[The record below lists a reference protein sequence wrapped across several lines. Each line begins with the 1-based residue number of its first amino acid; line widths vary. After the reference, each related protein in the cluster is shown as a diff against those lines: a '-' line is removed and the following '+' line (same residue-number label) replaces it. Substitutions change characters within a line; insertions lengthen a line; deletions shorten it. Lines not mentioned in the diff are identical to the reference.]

1 MGKET
6 AQKYQY
12 NSYYRH
18 ILSIRNYY
26 TINNLNL
33 LPNIIQNQKSITR
46 NTLNMAD
53 KFHIDSLDK
62 KILTLLTKDARIP
75 FLEVARRCKVSG
87 AAIHQRVKHLL
98 EARVIS
104 GTQFNLNPK
113 GLGYLTCAY
122 IGIQVNLTSTS
133 THEEVFNRIRKIPE
147 IVECHHITGKYSL
160 LIKIYARNNEHLK
173 SILVENIQSIPE
185 ITLTETFISLEEGFD
200 RQVALEL

>member
-1 MGKET
+1 
-6 AQKYQY
+6 
-12 NSYYRH
+12 
-18 ILSIRNYY
+18 
-26 TINNLNL
+26 
-33 LPNIIQNQKSITR
+33 
-46 NTLNMAD
+46 MAD

-62 KILTLLTKDARIP
+62 KILTVLIKDARMP

-87 AAIHQRVKHLL
+87 AAIHQRVQHMLD
-98 EARVIS
+98 AGVIS

-160 LIKIYARNNEHLK
+160 LIKIYTRNNEHLK
-173 SILVENIQSIPE
+173 SIITEQIQSIPE
-185 ITLTETFISLEEGFD
+185 IILTETFISLEEGFY
-200 RQVALEL
+200 RQVTLEF